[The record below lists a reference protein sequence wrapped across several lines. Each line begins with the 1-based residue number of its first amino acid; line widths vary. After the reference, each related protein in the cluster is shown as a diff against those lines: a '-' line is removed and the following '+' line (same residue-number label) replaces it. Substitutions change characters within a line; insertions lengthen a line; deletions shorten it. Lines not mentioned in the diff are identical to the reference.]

1 MLQRLKAPVI
11 QSVTRAASP
20 NFTNVGTLVS
30 RTVEL
35 QGSAPGSD
43 APATSSARKFEVR
56 QDEGTNL
63 HVLDKRV
70 RKALEGQPQRLALYK
85 SGVRA
90 VMMSYSL
97 LVPYKESEVVG
108 EPERRTG
115 RGRELADKKLL
126 LIKRFADVARRFV
139 DVALSERREDR
150 GACCSSCER
159 PLEDRGDVVWC
170 PACLHVEDASFRADV
185 PAAPEG
191 GASPST
197 SIRNVNDKLNHFRLI
212 PQLFQGKEDYD
223 VQVEH
228 LERIEAHAEKYEIDL
243 ESVTKDTLL
252 HILEVTD
259 LADDLEEHINLLH
272 HTITGVPL
280 PDISHLEERVFARH
294 HEVVTVFAQMKTA
307 GHKYTMKSWFLF
319 YQYLV
324 MEEYDVDPRELP
336 IVKLPESLAWHN
348 ATMKRI
354 AALLTEQGSQF
365 SWHPVE
371 VTG

>member
-11 QSVTRAASP
+11 QTAARTTSP
-20 NFTNVGTLVS
+20 NFANVGTLVS
-30 RTVEL
+30 RTIEL
-35 QGSAPGSD
+35 QGPASGSD
-43 APATSSARKFEVR
+43 ATATVSARKFEVR

-90 VMMSYSL
+90 VMTSYSML
-97 LVPYKESEVVG
+97 APYKESEVVG
-108 EPERRTG
+108 EPERRDA
-115 RGRELADKKLL
+115 RSRDLADKKLL

-139 DVALSERREDR
+139 DVALSERERRD
-150 GACCSSCER
+150 ACCSSCDR

-170 PACLHVEDASFRADV
+170 PVCLHVEDASFRADV

-191 GASPST
+191 GTSPST

-243 ESVTKDTLL
+243 ENVTKDTLL
-252 HILEVTD
+252 HILEVTG
-259 LADDLEEHINLLH
+259 LSDDLEEHINLLH
-272 HTITGVPL
+272 HTITGAPL
-280 PDISHLEERVFARH
+280 PDISHLEERIFARH

-324 MEEYDVDPRELP
+324 MEEYDVDARELP

-348 ATMKRI
+348 ATMRRI

-365 SWHPVE
+365 AWNPVE